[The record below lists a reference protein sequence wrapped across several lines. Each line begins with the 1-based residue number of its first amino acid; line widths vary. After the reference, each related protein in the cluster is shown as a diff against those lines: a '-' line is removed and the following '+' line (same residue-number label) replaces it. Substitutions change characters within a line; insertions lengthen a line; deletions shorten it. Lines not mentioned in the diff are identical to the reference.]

1 MKKLTKIGI
10 VLDNKI
16 SKWSIQRF
24 EPLKDSFDITVFVG
38 ERNDFDVSSID
49 LNKRFLTSR
58 EELTLGAK
66 DPAAA
71 YSRIIK
77 APHRKMDFY
86 YFSLGK
92 YLDGFD
98 IVYSCDLM
106 RSAYTLAGLKQRLG
120 FRFALAWWENIP
132 YRSIFD
138 DKSNLQKKSVMDE
151 VDLFL
156 PFTKA
161 AETCL
166 RLEGVPE
173 EKTTVVYPGIDLGRF
188 KPGPKPAHLLKKNR
202 IPGNAFVIL
211 YAGKLVSWKGVH
223 NLIYAAAALRK
234 KGCGN
239 FVVAIAGKGA
249 QKANMEKLLRET
261 GLEESFRFLD
271 FVSYDDMPDIYRLA
285 DVFVLPSYPTME
297 WQEQFGMVLVEA
309 MACGRP
315 VISTLSGS
323 IPEVA
328 GDASVLLP
336 PGDFLSLADAIE
348 RFMKEPGLCREFSDK
363 GLNRA
368 VNLFD
373 SRKTSEQLRS
383 VFSKVCNQ

>member
-10 VLDNKI
+10 VLDNKV

-24 EPLKDSFDITVFVG
+24 EPLKERFDITVFVG

-66 DPAAA
+66 DPVNA
-71 YSRIIK
+71 YGRIIK

-98 IVYSCDLM
+98 MVYSCDLM

-120 FRFALAWWENIP
+120 FRFVLAWWENIP

-173 EKTTVVYPGIDLGRF
+173 EKTAVVYPGIDTERF
-188 KPGPKPAHLLKKNR
+188 KPGPKPVHLLKKNR
-202 IPGNAFVIL
+202 IPDNAFVIL

-223 NLIYAAAALRK
+223 NLIYAAVALRK
-234 KGCGN
+234 KGHAD

-249 QKANMEKLLRET
+249 QKANMEKLIRET
-261 GLEESFRFLD
+261 GLEENFRFLD
-271 FVSYDDMPDIYRLA
+271 FVSYDDMPDVYRLA

-323 IPEVA
+323 IPEVVDDA
-328 GDASVLLP
+328 GVLLP
-336 PGDFLSLADAIE
+336 PGDFFSLANVIE
-348 RFMKEPGLCREFSDK
+348 RFMKDPALCREFSVK
-363 GLNRA
+363 GRDRA
-368 VNLFD
+368 MNLFD
-373 SRKTSEQLRS
+373 SRKTSEELRS
-383 VFSKVCNQ
+383 VFSKVCNP

>member
-1 MKKLTKIGI
+1 MKKTAKIGI

-16 SKWSIQRF
+16 SKWSLQRF
-24 EPLKDSFDITVFVG
+24 EPLRDIFDITVFVG
-38 ERNDFDVSSID
+38 ERNDFDVRSIG

-98 IVYSCDLM
+98 MVYSCDLM
-106 RSAYTLAGLKQRLG
+106 RSAYTVAGLKQRLG
-120 FRFALAWWENIP
+120 FKFVLAWWENIP

-138 DKSNLQKKSVMDE
+138 DKSNLQKKSIMNK

-161 AETCL
+161 AEACL
-166 RLEGVPE
+166 RLEGTPE
-173 EKTTVVYPGIDLGRF
+173 EKTTVVYPGIDMERF
-188 KPGPKPAHLLKKNR
+188 KPGPKPAHLLKKNH
-202 IPGNAFVIL
+202 IPDNVFVIL

-234 KGCGN
+234 KGDGN

-249 QKANMEKLLRET
+249 QKANMERLIKET
-261 GLEESFRFLD
+261 GLEDNFRFLD
-271 FVSYDDMPDIYRLA
+271 FVSYDEMPDVYRLA

-328 GDASVLLP
+328 GDACVLLP
-336 PGDFLSLADAIE
+336 PGDFFSLANAIE
-348 RFMKEPGLCREFSDK
+348 RFMKEPGLCREFSVK
-363 GLNRA
+363 GRDRA
-368 VNLFD
+368 ANLFD
-373 SRKTSEQLRS
+373 GKKTSEELRS
-383 VFSKVCNQ
+383 VFSGL